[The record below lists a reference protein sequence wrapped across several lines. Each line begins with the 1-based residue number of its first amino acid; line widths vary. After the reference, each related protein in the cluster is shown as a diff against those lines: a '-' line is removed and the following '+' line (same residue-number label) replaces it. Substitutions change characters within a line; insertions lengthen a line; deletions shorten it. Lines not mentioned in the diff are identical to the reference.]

1 VVGSVDKCTVIA
13 LIEDGVICSCSLD
26 EPCEHA
32 LSSCRRYALKD
43 PSELA
48 QVEVRL
54 AAAEELLAKK
64 DAALQEVLSE
74 CAVSLDD
81 PRLKYVEVQMSK
93 GVLEAVRDAL
103 AFTLTPVSI
112 AQQAEDARIG
122 RAVEEWHKA
131 HMACLATY
139 PAEELKD
146 VGSRVEINMTR
157 VIGEVIAKAREV
169 KS

>member
-1 VVGSVDKCTVIA
+1 VDKCTVIA
-13 LIEDGVICSCSLD
+13 LIEDGVICSCFLD

-122 RAVEEWHKA
+122 RAVREWLDTQTTKRTQRMSDPCGDDWDDGYNSA
-131 HMACLATY
+131 LRD
-139 PAEELKD
+139 LGK
-146 VGSRVEINMTR
+146 
-157 VIGEVIAKAREV
+157 VISKAREATKDV
-169 KS
+169 